1 MSRILFTAVL
11 AAMFVILSGCGGVP
25 NCPTCGTT
33 SGGTYT
39 VIDVIAVPEHNNT
52 GEPGGPFNS
61 FDISWVAQN
70 PNGSGDN
77 MDYVSDRIGIAVQVI
92 DTTTDIAVNSIAGQ
106 NGVSGAGDNASL
118 CAQDNPAGPAPTTA
132 ILRPVGVPR
141 LNNCLPVAKS
151 SSVA

>member
-1 MSRILFTAVL
+1 MRPKILLTILLTALMVL
-11 AAMFVILSGCGGVP
+11 ASSCGSTP

-33 SGGTYT
+33 LNGSYA

-106 NGVSGAGDNASL
+106 NGVSGAGDN
-118 CAQDNPAGPAPTTA
+118 
-132 ILRPVGVPR
+132 
-141 LNNCLPVAKS
+141 
-151 SSVA
+151 